1 MSPKKFYF
9 LYYQMT
15 ELLPL
20 FSYLE
25 RLNVYR
31 ESFATQGT
39 ERMSGVLK
47 LNKNSKSDDD
57 KVTAVHCIEST
68 TRGGDSIGECSVCL
82 DNLSDIMLPCLHA
95 FCTQCIELWQAK
107 QSNCPVCRSEILTR
121 CTGMAAFSHG
131 DEFYC
136 IINSGDSIEELAEE
150 ISMRVSA
157 ATRFILESSPY
168 EKYRK
173 TYNKLYTVADV
184 RRKLAESK

>member
-1 MSPKKFYF
+1 LEQIRAEGKLLKKMSPKKFYT

-31 ESFATQGT
+31 ESFVTRGS
-39 ERMSGVLK
+39 ERM
-47 LNKNSKSDDD
+47 
-57 KVTAVHCIEST
+57 TTT
-68 TRGGDSIGECSVCL
+68 TRGGDSVGECSVCL
-82 DNLSDIMLPCLHA
+82 DNQSDIMLPCLHA

-121 CTGMAAFSHG
+121 CTGMAAFSQG
-131 DEFYC
+131 DEFFC

-150 ISMRVSA
+150 ITMRVSA
-157 ATRFILESSPY
+157 ATSFILESKPY
-168 EKYRK
+168 GKVLK
-173 TYNKLYTVADV
+173 TFNKLYTVADV
-184 RRKLAESK
+184 RRMVAESK